1 MLPWPWVFSFSK
13 YLKHFH
19 RILSW
24 ASLRKTGHGPGRSL
38 TQRWMEQVIYLTCC
52 YSWTVLS
59 TRCQPGYSTSH
70 SFKLEQGHLRDS
82 MVIETLSSPS
92 YIVGPFW
99 ALEGPKL
106 GQTQFW
112 KRISL
117 ISSLLYPPN
126 KDLKMN
132 PDLLQ
137 RDLGG
142 LISPD
147 LNSKQTSLWYVYRV
161 ITIHPSL
168 SVTVQKVITKMWVM
182 MESA

>member
-1 MLPWPWVFSFSK
+1 
-13 YLKHFH
+13 
-19 RILSW
+19 
-24 ASLRKTGHGPGRSL
+24 
-38 TQRWMEQVIYLTCC
+38 
-52 YSWTVLS
+52 
-59 TRCQPGYSTSH
+59 
-70 SFKLEQGHLRDS
+70 
-82 MVIETLSSPS
+82 MVTEALSSPS

-106 GQTQFW
+106 GPTQFW

-168 SVTVQKVITKMWVM
+168 CYSTEGHNKNVG
-182 MESA
+182 